1 MKTLKDH
8 TILYDAVCPLC
19 QVYTKAFVQSGMLD
33 REGREPY
40 QESNMV
46 EEIHVD
52 KARLV
57 NEIALVNRKTGK
69 VEYGIQSLFHIIGHS
84 FPFFQP
90 LFRWKPFAWLM
101 EKLYK
106 FISFNRRIIMP
117 SLTSETTS
125 SHEPSFNL
133 RYRITWLVFTW
144 LVTAFSLHGYNQL
157 LTGLISP
164 GELYREGL
172 ICGGQIFWQVFF
184 LLMLKQKRPWD
195 YLGNL
200 MTISLAGS
208 LVLLLVLFLHQF
220 IPLSP
225 YLAAGIFALTAGAML
240 LEHIRRTRILGIHG
254 LLSFTWVAYRILLL
268 LIILP

>member
-33 REGREPY
+33 EEGREPY
-40 QESNMV
+40 QNTNLV
-46 EEIHVD
+46 EKIPID
-52 KARLV
+52 QARLV

-84 FPFFQP
+84 FPFCQP
-90 LFRWKPFAWLM
+90 LFKWKPFSWLM
-101 EKLYK
+101 EKFYK
-106 FISFNRRIIMP
+106 FISFNRRVIMP
-117 SLTSETTS
+117 SPITRSTQA
-125 SHEPSFNL
+125 HEPCFNL
-133 RYRITWLVFTW
+133 RYRITWLLFT
-144 LVTAFSLHGYNQL
+144 LMVTAFTLHQYNQL
-157 LTGLISP
+157 LTEFIKP
-164 GELYREGL
+164 GGLYREGL
-172 ICGGQIFWQVFF
+172 ICGGQIFWQLFF
-184 LLMLKQKRPWD
+184 LKLMRQKRAWD

-208 LVLLLVLFLHQF
+208 LVLLLILFIHQL
-220 IPLSP
+220 IPLSS
-225 YLAAGIFALTAGAML
+225 YLAAGLFAFTAGAML